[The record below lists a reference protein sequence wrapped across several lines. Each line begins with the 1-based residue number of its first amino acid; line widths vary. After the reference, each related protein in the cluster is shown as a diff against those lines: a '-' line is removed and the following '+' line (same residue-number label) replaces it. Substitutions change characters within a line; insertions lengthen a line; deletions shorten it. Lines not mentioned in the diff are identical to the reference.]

1 MGAGHRRENMLEAIR
16 TAKYRLNEKY
26 EKVGSLE

>member
-1 MGAGHRRENMLEAIR
+1 MAAGHRREKILDAIR
-16 TAKYRLNEKY
+16 TAKYRSTEKY